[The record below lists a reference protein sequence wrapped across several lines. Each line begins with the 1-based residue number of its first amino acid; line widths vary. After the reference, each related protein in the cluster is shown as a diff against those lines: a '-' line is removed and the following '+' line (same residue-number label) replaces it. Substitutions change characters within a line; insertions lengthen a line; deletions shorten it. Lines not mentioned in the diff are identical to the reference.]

1 LSPRIKL
8 SAAALVL
15 IGLLATSACIV
26 APPPGAARSEP
37 AIRGQITRLM
47 DREILVEENP
57 DESAGSAK
65 ASLRVTNETQI
76 LDADGRPTGKALRV
90 GQEVSVWFTGPVMES
105 YPVRGTASKI
115 VIHAQ
120 PSKR

>member
-1 LSPRIKL
+1 M
-8 SAAALVL
+8 
-15 IGLLATSACIV
+15 
-26 APPPGAARSEP
+26 
-37 AIRGQITRLM
+37 M

-65 ASLRVTNETQI
+65 ASVLVMNDTQI
-76 LDADGRPTGKALRV
+76 LDADGRPTGKPLRV
-90 GQEVSVWFTGPVMES
+90 GQEVSVWFTGPVMDS
-105 YPVRGTASKI
+105 YPVRGTASRI